1 MNNDNTNAFRLGF
14 GFSITFYIIGCL
26 LVAIVG
32 LVNGMLSPAVVVG
45 FCFYAVLT
53 TLVLGFSQRL
63 KFGEWGFKVAQCL
76 LFMVLGVF
84 ISTAFD
90 SAQVFVYC
98 TFFNVITSFVF
109 LDPRLA
115 KLQMAVSTGIL
126 VLMAVFIAI
135 FVRSAQSM
143 MEFIF
148 GAAITF
154 ITGWVIIAMTTMIRF
169 QHRQMTEQERSLDDL
184 LKVVE
189 AKCDDARA
197 ATRSKTRFLA
207 HMSHEIR
214 TPINSVI
221 GMNEMI
227 LRESREPDIKSYAN
241 DVNAAA
247 HSLLSIIN
255 DILDI
260 TKIEEGKVEL
270 SPVEY
275 PLQRLIAEAYNMVR
289 FRALSKDLTLT
300 VQADESLPSV
310 LYGDDMRIK
319 QVLVNLL
326 TNAVKYTHDGS
337 VTFVIERA
345 GDGAIRFSVRDTGVG
360 IKPENI
366 GNLFNAFYR
375 VDDPR
380 NRSIEG
386 TGLGLVITQAILER
400 LESRLCV
407 QSVYGKGSEF
417 SFLLKQQVVD
427 DTPIG
432 KLSLRLDGESEY
444 DEPGAFEA
452 PDAYVLVVD
461 DNEMNRRV
469 MRQLLKRTKVNIVES
484 PNGMDAVERC
494 MHQRFDIIFMDHMMP
509 GINGI
514 EAMHRIRDDFDSPCF
529 DVPFVALTANAVI
542 GAKEMYFREGFD
554 AFLPKPVD
562 SKRLE
567 KLVRALLDESL
578 VQRVESKATA
588 DTKQE
593 PRKMTEFPVVSGVDW
608 AYARAKLPSDEMVL
622 DTVKLFCKGAKYE
635 LAELSA
641 YFESISSDEALDS
654 YRIKVHSM
662 KSSAL
667 LIGAV
672 QAGGLAMRLEMAARD
687 GERSVIAAL
696 HPIFQQC
703 WLELSAALKPVC
715 GSGAEQ
721 LPAAEHASEI
731 ADIYSEIRAA
741 AEDMDVDR
749 LDALS
754 ERLDGYRF
762 DGADAEKA
770 ESVKAMILGFEV
782 EKLMEI

>member
-1 MNNDNTNAFRLGF
+1 MNNDNTKAFRLGF

-45 FCFYAVLT
+45 FSFYAVLT
-53 TLVLGFSQRL
+53 TLVLCFSQKL
-63 KFGEWGFKVAQCL
+63 GFGEWGFKVAQCL

-98 TFFNVITSFVF
+98 TFFNVITSFIF

-126 VLMAVFIAI
+126 ALMAVFIAI

-227 LRESREPDIKSYAN
+227 LRESTEPDIKSYAN
-241 DVNAAA
+241 DVDAAA

-260 TKIEEGKVEL
+260 TKIEEGKVDI

-275 PLQRLIAEAYNMVR
+275 PLQRLIAEVYNLVR
-289 FRALSKDLTLT
+289 FRALSKDLSLE

-310 LYGDDMRIK
+310 VYGDDMRVK

-326 TNAVKYTHDGS
+326 TNAVKYTHEGG
-337 VTFVIERA
+337 VTFSIERA
-345 GDGAIRFSVRDTGVG
+345 GKDAIRFSVRDTGVG

-380 NRSIEG
+380 NRTIEG
-386 TGLGLVITQAILER
+386 TGLGLGITQAILER
-400 LESRLCV
+400 LQSRLCV

-417 SFLLKQQVVD
+417 SFLLKQPVVD

-432 KLSLRLDGESEY
+432 RLSLRLDGEYE
-444 DEPGAFEA
+444 DEEDFGAFEA

-469 MRQLLKRTKVNIVES
+469 IRQLLKRTKMNIVES

-514 EAMHRIRDDFDSPCF
+514 EALHRIRDDFDSPCF
-529 DVPFVALTANAVI
+529 DVPVVALTANAVI

-562 SKRLE
+562 SRRLE
-567 KLVRALLDESL
+567 RLVRALLDENL
-578 VQRVESKATA
+578 VCRVESAA
-588 DTKQE
+588 KQE
-593 PRKMTEFPVVSGVDW
+593 PERSETIEFPAVYGVDW
-608 AYARAKLPSDEMVL
+608 GFARAKLPTDDMVL
-622 DTVKLFCKGAKYE
+622 DTVKLFCKGARYE
-635 LAELSA
+635 LSELSGF
-641 YFESISSDEALDS
+641 FECIASDEALDS

-667 LIGAV
+667 LIGAAQV
-672 QAGGLAMRLEMAARD
+672 GGLAMRLEAAARN
-687 GERSVIAAL
+687 GERSVITTL
-696 HPIFQQC
+696 HPIFAQC
-703 WLELSAALKPVC
+703 WMELAAALKPLC
-715 GSGAEQ
+715 GSGRER
-721 LPAAEHASEI
+721 LTAAEHAEEI
-731 ADIYSEIRAA
+731 AAIYSEIRAA

-754 ERLDGYRF
+754 ERLDGYSF
-762 DGADAEKA
+762 EGDAAEKA
-770 ESVKAMILGFEV
+770 ESVKAMIQGFEI
-782 EKLMEI
+782 EKLIEI